1 MAESTRGP
9 TAEDV
14 GGEPLLTAR
23 EVADLARE
31 YIAEMTELEP
41 VMMTSLAPTDDGGWA
56 IEVEVVEAQRIPS
69 SSDILAL
76 YEILLDAGGELLSYR
91 RVRRYL
97 RGRTTEGAG
106 QI

>member
-41 VMMTSLAPTDDGGWA
+41 VISVIALPPT
-56 IEVEVVEAQRIPS
+56 VR
-69 SSDILAL
+69 
-76 YEILLDAGGELLSYR
+76 LLSR
-91 RVRRYL
+91 S
-97 RGRTTEGAG
+97 
-106 QI
+106 I